1 MANGSLGK
9 MVSQANTVVVPYT
22 APANA
27 LFATVTI
34 NLVNT
39 GVTDV
44 SVRVAIGTGAAPAA
58 DEYIEYGVV
67 LAGNGGTLVRSCQ
80 ILSADDKVFVW
91 ASAATV
97 CVRVEGLEELQPQ
110 A

>member
-9 MVSQANTVVVPYT
+9 MLSQQSAVVVPYT

-27 LFATVTI
+27 LFSTVTI

-39 GVTDV
+39 GGTDAT
-44 SVRVAIGTGAAPAA
+44 VRIAIGTGSTPAG

-67 LAGNGGTLVRSCQ
+67 LAANGGTLVRSCQ
-80 ILSADDKVFVW
+80 ILSANDKIFVW
-91 ASAATV
+91 CSANTV
-97 CVRVEGLEELQPQ
+97 AIRVEGLEELQPQ
-110 A
+110 S